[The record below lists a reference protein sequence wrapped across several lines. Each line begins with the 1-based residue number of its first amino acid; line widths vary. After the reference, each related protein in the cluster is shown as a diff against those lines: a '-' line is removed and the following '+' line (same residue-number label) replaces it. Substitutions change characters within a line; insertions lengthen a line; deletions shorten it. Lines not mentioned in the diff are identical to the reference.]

1 MVNEPSRNTLVW
13 DLDTKL
19 SFPVAFTEYA
29 SRALRP
35 RELPVHYQQLFR
47 VVGGADYLQT
57 FASDRS
63 HMMNSD
69 GSWKSPPPSYTPIQ
83 TKGTTM
89 EAACVNTFYPHKTSA

>member
-1 MVNEPSRNTLVW
+1 LVNEPSRNTLVW

-29 SRALRP
+29 SRALCP